1 MFIIRLVVIQLK
13 VDDSTLISAYLRNS
27 GNQTMTAK
35 ELGMT
40 KAAVCRRLKSEKL
53 QILLRENRKKIL
65 DSTLNQVISLNL
77 KSAAVL
83 SELLT
88 DENPFVRLQTVRQ
101 ITALSKDYLV
111 INDLQTRL
119 DELEAKCKT

>member
-1 MFIIRLVVIQLK
+1 
-13 VDDSTLISAYLRNS
+13 
-27 GNQTMTAK
+27 MTAK
-35 ELGMT
+35 ELGMI
-40 KAAVCRRLKSEKL
+40 KAAVCRRLKNQNL

-65 DSTLNQVISLNL
+65 DSTLNQIIALNQ

-83 SELLT
+83 AELLT
-88 DENPFVRLQTVRQ
+88 NENPFVRLQTVRQ

>member
-1 MFIIRLVVIQLK
+1 
-13 VDDSTLISAYLRNS
+13 
-27 GNQTMTAK
+27 
-35 ELGMT
+35 MT

-65 DSTLNQVISLNL
+65 DSTLNQIIALNQ

-83 SELLT
+83 AELLT
-88 DENPFVRLQTVRQ
+88 DENPFVKLQAVRQ
-101 ITALSKDYLV
+101 ITSISKDFIV

-119 DELEAKCKT
+119 DELEEKYKT

>member
-1 MFIIRLVVIQLK
+1 MVNALK
-13 VDDSTLISAYLRNS
+13 IDDCTLISAYLRNS

-53 QILLRENRKKIL
+53 QILLRENRKKII
-65 DSTLNQVISLNL
+65 DSTLNQIISLNL

-83 SELLT
+83 AELLT
-88 DENPFVRLQTVRQ
+88 NENPFVRLQTVRQ

>member
-1 MFIIRLVVIQLK
+1 MVIALK
-13 VDDSTLISAYLRNS
+13 IDDCTLISAYLRNS

-53 QILLRENRKKIL
+53 QILLRDNRKKIL

-83 SELLT
+83 AELL
-88 DENPFVRLQTVRQ
+88 ENENAFVKLQAVRQ
-101 ITALSKDYLV
+101 ITAISKDFIV

-119 DELEAKCKT
+119 DELEEKYKT

>member
-1 MFIIRLVVIQLK
+1 MVNALK
-13 VDDSTLISAYLRNS
+13 IDDCTLISAYLRNS

-40 KAAVCRRLKSEKL
+40 KAAVCRRLKNQNL

-65 DSTLNQVISLNL
+65 DSTLNQIIALNQ

-83 SELLT
+83 ADLLT
-88 DENPFVRLQTVRQ
+88 NENPFVKLQAVRQ
-101 ITALSKDYLV
+101 ITSISKDFIV

>member
-1 MFIIRLVVIQLK
+1 MIPLK
-13 VDDSTLISAYLRNS
+13 VDDSTLITAYLRNS

-35 ELGMT
+35 ELCMT

-53 QILLRENRKKIL
+53 QILLRENRKKII
-65 DSTLNQVISLNL
+65 DSTLNQLINLNQ
-77 KSAAVL
+77 KSVTVL
-83 SELLT
+83 AELLEN
-88 DENPFVRLQTVRQ
+88 ENPFVKLQAVRQ
-101 ITALSKDYLV
+101 ITSISKDFIV